1 MTFRA
6 RLFTAFTATSVLPLA
21 LLAYGVR
28 HEMGTRLTN
37 EYEQRVRA
45 AAAEVHGALSSDAD
59 AVSAALAVLARDLAS
74 DNRFRLALVQQDE
87 GERRWL
93 LDLAGERMRAGGL
106 SLLRIQDSAG
116 RILSSGQFR
125 NEFDQA
131 APELPRALASGAP
144 AITVAQ
150 VRTARGSLLAVAR
163 ADAFAVTGQR
173 FTLVGGRI
181 LDSVSVARAVRGRDL
196 GVMLTTGNDTLLR
209 AAARGAR
216 TVVSETAIG
225 FVAESGSLRDARLVM
240 TRSPGTLDAI
250 RRGIDRWTLA
260 ALALTLLLAMALAA
274 ALAARVSRPLARLAE
289 QTAALD
295 LDRLD
300 QQFATDRD
308 DEIGALSRLLAALTD
323 RLRTGTVRLRDA
335 ERRAAFGDVARQV
348 NHDVKNGLAPIRHV
362 VRHLGEVARDEPDRL
377 ALVFGERRGTLDSSV
392 DYLETLARNYARLAP
407 NADTSR
413 CDLNAV
419 ARQVAANLDPA
430 RATVRLELAPA
441 LPTVISD
448 PVALRRIVE
457 NLAGNAVDSL
467 AGRDG
472 GVTFTTSHA
481 DGTASLTVQDT
492 GRGMSR
498 EELARAFDDF
508 YTTKSGG
515 TGLGLSVVRRLVADL
530 GGTLRVE
537 TEPGTGSCFTV
548 ELPAGGTT

>member
-6 RLFTAFTATSVLPLA
+6 RLFTAFTAASVLPLA

-28 HEMGTRLTN
+28 HEMGARLTN

-45 AAAEVHGALSSDAD
+45 AAAEVQGALSSDAD

>member
-6 RLFTAFTATSVLPLA
+6 RLFTAFTAASVLPLA

-28 HEMGTRLTN
+28 HEMGARLTS

-45 AAAEVHGALSSDAD
+45 AAAEVQDALSSDAA
-59 AVSAALAVLARDLAS
+59 AVSAALAALAHDLAS
-74 DNRFRLALVQQDE
+74 DNRFRLAQVQQDE

-106 SLLRIQDSAG
+106 ALLRIQDSAG

-131 APELPRALASGAP
+131 APEIPRALASAAP

-150 VRTARGSLLAVAR
+150 VRTAGGSLLAVVR
-163 ADAFAVTGQR
+163 ADSFTVTGQR

-181 LDSVSVARAVRGRDL
+181 VDSISLAHAVRGRDL
-196 GVMLTTGNDTLLR
+196 GVMLTTGSDTLLR
-209 AAARGAR
+209 AGAGGAGIG
-216 TVVSETAIG
+216 VSETAIG
-225 FVAESGSLRDARLVM
+225 YVAATGSLRDARLVI

-300 QQFATDRD
+300 QQFATDGD

-377 ALVFGERRGTLDSSV
+377 ALVFAERRGTLDSSV

-407 NADTSR
+407 NADASR

-441 LPTVISD
+441 LPPVMSD

-467 AGRDG
+467 AGRAG

-481 DGTASLTVQDT
+481 NGAASLTVADT

-537 TEPGTGSCFTV
+537 TEPGAGSRFTV
-548 ELPAGGTT
+548 DVPAGGTA